1 MTKLPCSSVWDPG
14 KLRGWD
20 YGRNLVIWSPLRWQL
35 TFGWL
40 GLREL
45 VTRLRWGQCYSS
57 WAPSSQRETLS
68 HKVSGSR
75 GVMALNPVLEIPM
88 WVSTWPGA
96 QLTVSVLRDSMIRV
110 VVVVGGQGQSSSTAG
125 ASYCIAVWDLYS
137 SSVKPRF
144 RIQSIVFSLS
154 RVFWEL
160 ETFLSVWV
168 VVVASLAF

>member
-1 MTKLPCSSVWDPG
+1 MTKLPCSYDWDPG

-20 YGRNLVIWSPLRWQL
+20 YGRNPVIWSPLRWQM

-40 GLREL
+40 GLGEL

-57 WAPSSQRETLS
+57 WAPSSQRETLK
-68 HKVSGSR
+68 HRMGGGG
-75 GVMALNPVLEIPM
+75 GVTALNPVLEIPI

-96 QLTVSVLRDSMIRV
+96 QLTVSVPGDSTRWKA
-110 VVVVGGQGQSSSTAG
+110 VVVGDQEQSSSTAG
-125 ASYCIAVWDLYS
+125 ASHCMAVWDLDS
-137 SSVKPRF
+137 PSGKPRF
-144 RIQSIVFSLS
+144 HIQSIVFSLL

-160 ETFLSVWV
+160 ESFLSVE

>member
-1 MTKLPCSSVWDPG
+1 MLFFWDPG
-14 KLRGWD
+14 KRRGWD

-57 WAPSSQRETLS
+57 WAPSSQRETLGYR
-68 HKVSGSR
+68 VGGGGR
-75 GVMALNPVLEIPM
+75 VMALNPVLEIPM

-96 QLTVSVLRDSMIRV
+96 QLTVSVLRDSMRWV
-110 VVVVGGQGQSSSTAG
+110 VVVVGGQEQSSSMIG

-144 RIQSIVFSLS
+144 HIQSIVFSLS
-154 RVFWEL
+154 RVFWKL
-160 ETFLSVWV
+160 ETFLSVRV